1 MDYKI
6 IGIGSLVGAALGMFL
21 SFVFFPLLFLG
32 PLIGGI
38 LASYL
43 SKGYE
48 DYDEMNIADGAVL
61 GAISGAISGIIIS
74 LLFFLGFGDISAIT
88 GFISSEIGS
97 ITGGFIITGY
107 IVLELSLIISF
118 ILGLIGGIIGVI
130 VKK

>member
-1 MDYKI
+1 MNYKI
-6 IGIGSLVGAALGMFL
+6 IGLGALVGAILTMFL
-21 SFVFFPLLFLG
+21 SFVFFPLFFLG

-43 SKGYE
+43 SKGFE
-48 DYDEMNIADGAVL
+48 DYEEMNIADGAVL

-88 GFISSEIGS
+88 GFISSKIGS

-118 ILGLIGGIIGVI
+118 ILGLIGGIIGVFL
-130 VKK
+130 KK